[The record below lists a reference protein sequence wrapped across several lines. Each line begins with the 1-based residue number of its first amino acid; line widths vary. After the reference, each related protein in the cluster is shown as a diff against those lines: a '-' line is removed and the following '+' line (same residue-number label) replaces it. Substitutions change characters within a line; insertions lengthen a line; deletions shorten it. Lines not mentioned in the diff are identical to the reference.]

1 MRWARKTLWDAGK
14 TIPERFAEALLG
26 VFAEAIPGILIVVLL
41 ASSSAAGC
49 AQQITKNEAAF
60 SPPAPSSPKPSSP
73 ASSSG
78 DEPDDPGPLAT
89 GLAPALNAKAIRPAM
104 RKVADWELAR
114 AETQPPSRS
123 WDFGVLD
130 IGFMAASRTLRDP
143 RYSQFVASVGDRFG
157 WKLERT
163 NDSANDFAIAQ
174 AFLEVYRSTHNE
186 AQLAPLRRQFDDAV
200 TLLNDPEKPAWWWC
214 DALFMAPPAGVALS
228 DITGDGTY
236 NAYVDREWGKT
247 EKALYDNQK
256 HLFSRDASYLN
267 KREKN
272 GEKIFWARGNGWVMA
287 GLVRVL
293 AGLPSD
299 DPLRP
304 HYIELLRQMA
314 KAVATVQGS
323 DGLWRPGLLD
333 AGSYPL
339 PEVSGSAL
347 FTYALAW
354 GIEHHMLDADIYL
367 PVVER
372 AWAGLLTH
380 VYADGRLGAIQPI
393 GEAPAAYKP
402 GSSYNFGVGAF
413 LLAGSE
419 LDVLSGRKHW

>member
-1 MRWARKTLWDAGK
+1 M
-14 TIPERFAEALLG
+14 
-26 VFAEAIPGILIVVLL
+26 
-41 ASSSAAGC
+41 
-49 AQQITKNEAAF
+49 
-60 SPPAPSSPKPSSP
+60 
-73 ASSSG
+73 
-78 DEPDDPGPLAT
+78 
-89 GLAPALNAKAIRPAM
+89 
-104 RKVADWELAR
+104 
-114 AETQPPSRS
+114 SRS

-143 RYSQFVASVGDRFG
+143 RYSQYVASVGDHFG

-163 NDSANDFAIAQ
+163 DRPAFDFPIAQ
-174 AFLEVYRSTHNE
+174 AWVEVYRSTHNE
-186 AQLAPLRRQFDDAV
+186 AQLAPLRRQFDDVLA
-200 TLLNDPEKPAWWWC
+200 LLNDPEKPAWNWS
-214 DALFMAPPAGVALS
+214 DELFMAPPAGAALS
-228 DITGDGTY
+228 DVTSDPTY
-236 NAYVDREWGKT
+236 DAYIDREWGKT
-247 EKALYDNQK
+247 EKVLYDQQK
-256 HLFSRDASYLN
+256 HLFFRDVTYRDKPE

-287 GLVRVL
+287 GIVRVL
-293 AGLPSD
+293 ATLPSD

-314 KAVATVQGS
+314 KAVAAVQGS

-333 AGSYPL
+333 AASYPL
-339 PEVSGSAL
+339 PEVSGSAF

-354 GIEHHMLDADIYL
+354 GINHRMLDAATYL

-393 GEAPAAYKP
+393 GEAPAGYKP
-402 GSSYNFGVGAF
+402 GSSFNFGVGAF

-419 LDVLSGRKHW
+419 MDALSEHKHW

>member
-14 TIPERFAEALLG
+14 TIPGRYAEELLG
-26 VFAEAIPGILIVVLL
+26 ILLVVLL
-41 ASSSAAGC
+41 GISSGVGC
-49 AQQITKNEAAF
+49 AQRATKNDA
-60 SPPAPSSPKPSSP
+60 PASSP
-73 ASSSG
+73 ASSPLASSPG
-78 DEPDDPGPLAT
+78 DEPADPGPLAT
-89 GLAPALNAKAIRPAM
+89 DLSPALSSKAIRPVL

-114 AETQPPSRS
+114 VEAQPPNRS

-130 IGFMAASRTLRDP
+130 IGFMAASRTLRDS
-143 RYSQFVASVGDRFG
+143 RYSQYVVSVGDRFG

-163 NDSANDFAIAQ
+163 AYPAFDFSIAQ
-174 AFLEVYRSTHNE
+174 AWVEVYRSTRNE
-186 AQLAPLRRQFDDAV
+186 AQLAPLRRQFDDALA
-200 TLLNDPEKPAWWWC
+200 LLNDPEKPAWNWC
-214 DALFMAPPAGVALS
+214 DELFMAPPAGVALS
-228 DITGDGTY
+228 DITSDNTY

-247 EKALYDNQK
+247 EKALYDRQK
-256 HLFSRDASYLN
+256 HLFYRDVSYRDKPD

-272 GEKIFWARGNGWVMA
+272 GKKIFWARGNGWVMA

-293 AGLPSD
+293 ADLPSD

-304 HYIELLRQMA
+304 QYVALLREMA
-314 KAVATVQGS
+314 GAVAAVQGS

-354 GIEHHMLDADIYL
+354 GIDHRMLDADTYL

-393 GEAPAAYKP
+393 GEAPAGYKP
-402 GSSYNFGVGAF
+402 GSSFDFGVGAF

-419 LDVLSGRKHW
+419 MDVLSGRKRW